1 MKVRIKYMYEAG
13 DQSAVE
19 SLVGSED
26 FSDMV
31 NKAEYVSNVHNYDR
45 QKLQEYVETKQ
56 KISDLKDQLEK
67 EQSQLESMQ
76 TEYESQESKL
86 DNLIASKQAEVSD
99 LDQQIEEAERK
110 AAEEEL
116 KRVQYPVHIQ
126 HLENRMYGERQD
138 RIPLTVQVL

>member
-45 QKLQEYVETKQ
+45 QKLQEYVEDK
-56 KISDLKDQLEK
+56 
-67 EQSQLESMQ
+67 
-76 TEYESQESKL
+76 
-86 DNLIASKQAEVSD
+86 AED
-99 LDQQIEEAERK
+99 F
-110 AAEEEL
+110 
-116 KRVQYPVHIQ
+116 
-126 HLENRMYGERQD
+126 
-138 RIPLTVQVL
+138 